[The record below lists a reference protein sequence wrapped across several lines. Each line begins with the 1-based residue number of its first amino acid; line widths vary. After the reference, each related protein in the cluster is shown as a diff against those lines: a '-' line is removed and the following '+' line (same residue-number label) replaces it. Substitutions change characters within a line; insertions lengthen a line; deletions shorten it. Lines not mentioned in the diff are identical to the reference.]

1 MSSTTNAVAPDAPL
15 SLTAW
20 LRYDAVE
27 RLLPG
32 DAVSVLEIGAGL
44 GSLGAFLARR
54 YEYTGIEPDV
64 HSYTIARDRIGESGR
79 VLNVAAEALESNELF
94 DVVCAFEV
102 LEHCEDDAAALTEWC
117 RHVRPGGHALLSV
130 PFGRARFGPWD
141 RKAGHYRRYDRD
153 DIISTMEQTGLV
165 SVDTMAY
172 GFPLGSLTQA
182 ARNLVARFEP
192 EDASIEE
199 RTAASARGLQPP
211 VWAGVATRLVSA
223 PFRLLQ
229 RPFAGTSRGPGIVA
243 CGLRPAG

>member
-1 MSSTTNAVAPDAPL
+1 MSSTRNTDAPL

-20 LRYDAVE
+20 LRYDAIE

-32 DAVSVLEIGAGL
+32 DAVSILEIGAGL

-54 YEYTGIEPDV
+54 YEYTGVEPDAR
-64 HSYTIARDRIGESGR
+64 SYAIARDRIGGSGR
-79 VLNVAAEALESNELF
+79 VLNVPAEALGSEELF

-102 LEHCEDDAAALTEWC
+102 LEHCEDDAAALAGWC
-117 RHVRPGGHALLSV
+117 RHIRPGGHALLSV
-130 PFGRARFGPWD
+130 PFGRARFGSWD
-141 RKAGHYRRYDRD
+141 TKAGHYRRYDRD
-153 DIISTMEQTGLV
+153 DIVTTMERAGLV

-182 ARNLVARFEP
+182 ARNLVARFET

-211 VWAGVATRLVSA
+211 VWASVATRFVSA

-229 RPFAGTSRGPGIVA
+229 RPFAGTSLGPGIVA
-243 CGLRPAG
+243 RGRRPVG